1 MDIQLEK
8 LELMKMLLNTES
20 EEAILKVKAV
30 LKKYVSPA
38 GSETELLLST
48 QANKQHLLQGIED
61 IKNGK
66 GEKIKIED
74 LWK

>member
-30 LKKYVSPA
+30 LKKYVVPT
-38 GSETELLLST
+38 GSETEILLPT
-48 QANKQHLLQGIED
+48 KANREHLLQGIED
-61 IKNGK
+61 IKNAK
-66 GEKIKIED
+66 GEQIKIEV